1 MDDPGVTFAL
11 VVMAVIG
18 VAAIVG
24 LVVGVSVSASYL
36 RGAKVLRGDSA
47 RAMNIFYLCLSIGAI
62 VAILILS

>member
-1 MDDPGVTFAL
+1 MNDPGVTFAL

-24 LVVGVSVSASYL
+24 LVAGVSVSASYL

-47 RAMNIFYLCLSIGAI
+47 RSMNIFYVCLSIAAI